1 MKVREFRVFR
11 LATVVLSVHFPSPY
25 RLVRAA
31 GVRNERSERQAAVRE
46 ERNEPPM
53 NEAIK
58 AKREEADLERGRR
71 RGEVRRERRSTDRT
85 IRARGWNEQ

>member
-31 GVRNERSERQAAVRE
+31 GVRNERSERQAAQTRRYGRE
-46 ERNEPPM
+46 EKGSETWM
-53 NEAIK
+53 S
-58 AKREEADLERGRR
+58 G
-71 RGEVRRERRSTDRT
+71 
-85 IRARGWNEQ
+85 

>member
-1 MKVREFRVFR
+1 MNDMKVREFRVFR

-53 NEAIK
+53 NEAK
-58 AKREEADLERGRR
+58 KRSEKRPSERAAEG
-71 RGEVRRERRSTDRT
+71 V
-85 IRARGWNEQ
+85 AR